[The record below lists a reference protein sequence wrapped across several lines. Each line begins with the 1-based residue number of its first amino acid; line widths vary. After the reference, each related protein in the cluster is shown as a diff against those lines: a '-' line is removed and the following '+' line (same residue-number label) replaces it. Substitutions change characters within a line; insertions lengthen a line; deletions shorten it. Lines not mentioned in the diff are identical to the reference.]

1 MKHAEAKTIHLK
13 DYQQP
18 AFWVDTVDL
27 AFDLDDDHTIV
38 TATVDYQR
46 NPDSSLN
53 RLELFGEELELQRI
67 SLNGYVLSDLDYEL
81 DDSHLVLGDL
91 ADEFTLEIV
100 TKIYP
105 QKNTSLEGLYQS
117 SGNFCTQCEAQG
129 FRKITYFLDR
139 PDVMGKFTTTI
150 RADKIK
156 YPVMLSNGNLIEQG
170 DLVEDGKGRHFA
182 KWQDPFKKPA
192 YLFALVAGDLEHVTD
207 VFITASGKHVTLEIY
222 TEAHN
227 IDKCDH
233 AMQSLKRA
241 MQWDEERFGLEY
253 DLDIYMIVAVDDFN
267 MGAMENKGL
276 NVFNSKLVFA
286 SPETATDSDYIN
298 IEAVIGHEYFHNWTG
313 NRVTCRDWFQLSL
326 KEGLTVFR
334 DQEFTSDM
342 HSRAV
347 KRIEDVRMLR
357 THQFT
362 EDASPMAHPIRPASF
377 MEINNFY
384 TMTVYEKGAEVVR
397 LYNTLLGQDGF
408 RKGMDMYFERHD
420 GQAVTTEDFLA
431 AMADA
436 NCTDLSQMQNWYDQA
451 GTPLVDVSMD
461 YDEDAKNC
469 TLHFVQHYTDQ
480 SKQTSSQNE
489 EASIKLP
496 VLIPIKLGL
505 LDDKGVEVLSDTIE
519 LTKPEQSF
527 IFENI
532 DCGKN
537 EKPLPSLLRDFS
549 APVKLNYNYSIEDFI
564 FLMQHDSDDFNRWEA
579 SQRLAKTLL
588 LDMLE
593 SRSNG
598 EALGVEPQ
606 VIDAYQQ
613 VLENEQLDHA
623 LRAEALTLPS
633 ENDIAEMVE
642 QADPD
647 AIHEVREFL
656 LISIAQGLRLP
667 LEETY
672 KRIHQGLKEQGV
684 YSPDAVSIGKRRL
697 QNTCLSYLG
706 KINDPGIHGECY
718 LQFSE
723 AENMTDTLAA
733 LGTLSGIECPQRELA
748 FDDFEEKWQQD
759 TLVLDKWFV
768 MQATSSLP
776 DTLDKVKSLMDHKLF
791 DMKNP
796 NKVRS
801 LIGAFANG
809 NPVNFHKADGSGY
822 EFHADR
828 VLELDK
834 LNPQVASRMVRSLMN
849 WRHYEVGRSELMRE
863 QLERIKGV
871 EGLSGDVFEIVSKAL

>member
-1 MKHAEAKTIHLK
+1 MKHAEAKTIYLK

-18 AFWVDTVDL
+18 AFWIDTVDL
-27 AFDLDDDHTIV
+27 VFDLEDDHALV
-38 TATVDYQR
+38 TASVDYKR
-46 NPDSSLN
+46 NIDATEKDI
-53 RLELFGEELELQRI
+53 ELFGEELELEHI
-67 SLNGYVLSDLDYEL
+67 AINGYEL
-81 DDSHLVLGDL
+81 DEGDYQLTDTGMTLSNL
-91 ADEFTLEIV
+91 ADEFTLVIT

-150 RADKIK
+150 RGDKK
-156 YPVMLSNGNLIEQG
+156 ANPVMLSNGNLIDSG
-170 DLVEDGKGRHFA
+170 DLENGRHFA

-207 VFITASGKHVTLEIY
+207 SYTTASGKNVKLEIY

-276 NVFNSKLVFA
+276 NIFNSKLVFA

-334 DQEFTSDM
+334 DQEFTADL
-342 HSRAV
+342 HSRPV

-362 EDASPMAHPIRPASF
+362 EDASPMAHPIRPQSF

-408 RKGMDMYFERHD
+408 RKGMDLYFKRHD

-436 NCTDLSQMQNWYDQA
+436 NDIDLSQMQNWYDQA
-451 GTPLVDVSMD
+451 GTPMVDATMD
-461 YDEDAKNC
+461 YNADAKTC
-469 TLHFVQHYTDQ
+469 TLNFVQSY
-480 SKQTSSQNE
+480 SKADKKSD
-489 EASIKLP
+489 KKP
-496 VLIPIKLGL
+496 VLIPIELGL
-505 LDDKGVEVLSDTIE
+505 LDSNGKEIHAETIQ
-519 LTKPEQSF
+519 LTEAQQSF
-527 IFENI
+527 TFENI
-532 DCGKN
+532 A
-537 EKPLPSLLRDFS
+537 EKPLPSLLRNFS
-549 APVKLNYNYSIEDFI
+549 APVKLNYDYSIDETI
-564 FLMQHDSDDFNRWEA
+564 FLMQHDNDSFNRWEA

-588 LDMLE
+588 LEMLDA
-593 SRSNG
+593 RSKG
-598 EALGVEPQ
+598 EALGVEPK

-613 VLENEQLDHA
+613 VLENETLDHA
-623 LRAEALTLPS
+623 LREEALTLPS
-633 ENDIAEMVE
+633 ETDLAEMVE
-642 QADPD
+642 QADPE
-647 AIHEVREFL
+647 AIHEVRTFL
-656 LISIAQGLRLP
+656 AESIAQGLRLT
-667 LEETY
+667 LEQTY
-672 KRIHQGLKEQGV
+672 ENLQDQGEYKI
-684 YSPDAVSIGKRRL
+684 DAASIGKRRL
-697 QNTCLSYLG
+697 KNTCLNYLG
-706 KINDPGIHGECY
+706 KINDPSIHEQCY
-718 LQFSE
+718 QQFSNSK
-723 AENMTDTLAA
+723 NMSDTLSA
-733 LGTLSGIECPQRELA
+733 LAVLININCPQRDQALA
-748 FDDFEEKWQQD
+748 DFEQKWQHD
-759 TLVLDKWFV
+759 TLVMDKWFA
-768 MQATSSLP
+768 MQASSSLP
-776 DTLDKVKSLMDHKLF
+776 DTLENVKELMNHKLF
-791 DMKNP
+791 SIKNP

-801 LIGAFANG
+801 LIGAFSAG

-822 EFHADR
+822 QFHADR

-834 LNPQVASRMVRSLMN
+834 LNPQVASRMVRALMN
-849 WRHYEVGRSELMRE
+849 WRHYESGRSALMYE
-863 QLERIKGV
+863 QLERIKGQD
-871 EGLSGDVFEIVSKAL
+871 GLSGDVFEIVTKAL

>member
-1 MKHAEAKTIHLK
+1 MKHTPGQTIFLK

-18 AFWVDTVDL
+18 AFWIDTVEL
-27 AFDLDDDHTIV
+27 TFDLYEDHAFV
-38 TATVDYQR
+38 TSKVLYQR
-46 NPDSSLN
+46 NEN
-53 RLELFGEELELQRI
+53 ATETNLELFGVELELKEI
-67 SLNGYVLSDLDYEL
+67 TINDYEL
-81 DDSHLVLGDL
+81 TEKDYLLEDESLILTNL

-105 QKNTSLEGLYQS
+105 QKNKSLEGLYQS

-139 PDVMGKFTTTI
+139 PDVMGKFITTI
-150 RADKIK
+150 RADKSK
-156 YPVMLSNGNLIEQG
+156 YPVMLSNGNLIDKG
-170 DLVEDGKGRHFA
+170 DLEDGKHFA
-182 KWQDPFKKPA
+182 VWEDPFKKPA
-192 YLFALVAGDLEHVTD
+192 YLFALVAGDLEHITD
-207 VFITASGKHVTLEIY
+207 VFITASGKHVKLEIY

-286 SPETATDSDYIN
+286 SPETATDNDYIN

-384 TMTVYEKGAEVVR
+384 TLTVYEKGAEVVR
-397 LYNTLLGQDGF
+397 LYNTLLGQEGF
-408 RKGMDMYFERHD
+408 RKGMDLYFERHD
-420 GQAVTTEDFLA
+420 GQAVTTEEFLT

-436 NCTDLSQMQNWYDQA
+436 NCSDLSQMQVWYNQA
-451 GTPLVDVSMD
+451 GTPVVDVKMD
-461 YDEDAKNC
+461 YDATAKSC
-469 TLHFVQHYTDQ
+469 TLHFAQSCPTTPEADTDD
-480 SKQTSSQNE
+480 KQ
-489 EASIKLP
+489 AY
-496 VLIPIKLGL
+496 LIPIKLGL
-505 LDDKGVEVLSDTIE
+505 LNAAGEEFLTDTIE
-519 LTKPEQSF
+519 LTQKEQSF
-527 IFENI
+527 TFEGI
-532 DCGKN
+532 DCEDTTN
-537 EKPLPSLLRDFS
+537 KPLPSLLRDFS
-549 APVKLNYNYSIEDFI
+549 APVKLNYDYSIDETI

-579 SQRLAKTLL
+579 SQRLAKTL
-588 LDMLE
+588 MLE
-593 SRSNG
+593 MLVAKNNG
-598 EALGVEPQ
+598 EALGVEPK
-606 VIDAYQQ
+606 VIDAYQK
-613 VLENEQLDHA
+613 VLENEHLDHA
-623 LRAEALTLPS
+623 LRAEAMTLPS
-633 ENDIAEMVE
+633 ENDIAESVKA
-642 QADPD
+642 ADPD

-656 LISIAQGLRLP
+656 LKSIAQGLRLT
-667 LEETY
+667 LENTY
-672 KRIHQGLKEQGV
+672 KAIHKELKEHGL

-706 KINDPGIHGECY
+706 RINDPAIHGECY

-723 AENMTDTLAA
+723 SENMTDTLAA
-733 LGTLSGIECPQRELA
+733 LGTLSGIDCPQRELA
-748 FDDFEEKWQQD
+748 FDDFEEKWQHD
-759 TLVLDKWFV
+759 TLVMDKWFV

-776 DTLDKVKSLMDHKLF
+776 DTLEQVKKLMDHKLF

-834 LNPQVASRMVRSLMN
+834 FNPQVASRMVRALMN
-849 WRHYEVGRSELMRE
+849 WRQYEAGRSELMRE
-863 QLERIKGV
+863 QLERIKAV
-871 EGLSGDVFEIVSKAL
+871 EGLSGDVFEIVSKSLET